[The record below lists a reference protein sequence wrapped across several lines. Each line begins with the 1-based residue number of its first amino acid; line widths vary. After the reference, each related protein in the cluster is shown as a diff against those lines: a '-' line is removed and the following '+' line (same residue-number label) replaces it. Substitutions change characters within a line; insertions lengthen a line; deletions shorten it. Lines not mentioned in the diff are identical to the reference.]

1 MSGGFINRLF
11 SLFKK
16 ESKSKLIKD
25 LEKEHKVLLKMYEN
39 IEKTVAEKDYDKVL
53 KLLSEFFYKY
63 KKHVLMEDNYL
74 YVKLLKKYEGYES
87 IVNFI
92 KETKD
97 ELDVMTQMLEKFL
110 LVYSSKD
117 VIEQKLN
124 EFTHDF
130 IKLGQALKERIE
142 FEESKLYI
150 LY

>member
-1 MSGGFINRLF
+1 MIKGFLSSLF
-11 SLFKK
+11 SIFSK

-25 LEKEHKVLLKMYEN
+25 LENEHKVLLKMYEN
-39 IEKTVAEKDYDKVL
+39 IEKTLADKDLDKVI

-74 YVKLLKKYEGYES
+74 YAKLLKKYEGYES

-97 ELDVMTQMLEKFL
+97 ELDLITQMLEKFL
-110 LVYSSKD
+110 LVYSSKEI
-117 VIEQKLN
+117 IEQKIN

-130 IKLGQALKERIE
+130 IKLGKALKERIE
-142 FEESKLYI
+142 FEESKLYV